1 MKKLF
6 LSGIIDT
13 EIDFSRSNAMRL
25 LGNNNGSEKLIL
37 FAILLCF
44 CTSSFVFGQQS
55 DADVSAAAVE
65 GEAEV
70 EELLPEAEDKR
81 LEPVFPL
88 ENPGIIHLEAEDA
101 VSTNFAKEPTL
112 NYSASRFRT
121 LQLNRYTGLYGGA
134 AFFAEYVIY
143 VERPGEY
150 EMWYGGTPPGPEEDL
165 FPSYASPFS
174 YRVDNGP
181 SNPIYRE
188 NVNVVDGYT
197 PGYYWVK
204 VGPIV
209 LEAGIHTIR
218 FEISEKRRFDGKYFF
233 YLDSL
238 FFIDR
243 EIALQ
248 GNLPLPDLFPVDLD
262 NTLLDEPFR
271 SINDYQYL
279 ISVEPNN
286 VWLYIEFSLIYSMLG
301 DYLNAL
307 KNLNRA
313 ALIDPDNTYVALLTA
328 KNRIWKGDAE
338 EGLRAYQRLLELD
351 TSQRDIWAEA
361 GKVAAWIS
369 KYNDSI
375 QFFNDGLSKFPGD
388 LNLTVNLG
396 LTFLWNSQED
406 QAEEQFREAE
416 RIASESADRIEEL
429 GNIYLVNGYPQKALD
444 LFRNSIRD
452 FPEVLSLY
460 LNLESAYTEV
470 GRTEDAEKIHTQIS
484 DRFVPSDRL
493 SSYLETFSIKQG
505 LKEEVISGFQRALAE
520 EPDNL
525 ELRDVL
531 VQTYFWNGLRERAI
545 EEYLNILTNHA
556 YRHFIDFDKRS
567 MDLMELIDTLYLYD
581 GFIKRYPADLP
592 ALKTALNEKI
602 GVYRNAVRA
611 NERHLADV
619 EKAKE
624 KDESPPEPE
633 VDPAQVVAT
642 AEYELAD
649 LVETVQ
655 ETVNSFDTHTLSV
668 QPFLDSVG
676 SYIDQENQDT
686 EAFANLVSSLN
697 WRWDRTAFVDE
708 LTRVAENGVVLADHV
723 LARLYQI
730 ERRTELADER
740 LIPVIQDGR
749 AQTASLFA
757 YAEIGLWRYGTF
769 VADDLPAGSEK
780 RIEEYAPFV
789 VGCRIWKLTC

>member
-1 MKKLF
+1 M
-6 LSGIIDT
+6 SGIIDT
-13 EIDFSRSNAMRL
+13 KIDFSRSIAMCFLR
-25 LGNNNGSEKLIL
+25 NKNSCEKLIL

-44 CTSSFVFGQQS
+44 CTSFFVFGQQS
-55 DADVSAAAVE
+55 EADLSPVE
-65 GEAEV
+65 GGAEV

-143 VERPGEY
+143 VEKPGEY

-174 YRVDNGP
+174 YRVDDDP
-181 SNPIYRE
+181 PTPVYRE

-238 FFIDR
+238 FFLDR
-243 EIALQ
+243 ETAFQ
-248 GNLPLPDLFPVDLD
+248 EKLPLPDLFPVDLD

-313 ALIDPDNTYVALLTA
+313 TLIDPDNTYVALLTA

-338 EGLRAYQRLLELD
+338 EGLKAYQRLLELD

-369 KYNDSI
+369 RYNDSI
-375 QFFNDGLSKFPGD
+375 QFFNNGLSRFPGD

-396 LTFLWNSQED
+396 LTFLWNSQEA
-406 QAEEQFREAE
+406 QAEEQFRAAE

-444 LFRNSIRD
+444 LFKNSIRD

-460 LNLESAYTEV
+460 LNLESAYAEV
-470 GRTEDAEKIHTQIS
+470 GRTEDAEKVHTQIS
-484 DRFVPSDRL
+484 DRFVPSDKL

-531 VQTYFWNGLRERAI
+531 VQTYFWNGLRKRAI

-581 GFIKRYPADLP
+581 GFLKRYPADLP
-592 ALKTALNEKI
+592 AMKNTLSEKI

-624 KDESPPEPE
+624 KGETPPEPE
-633 VDPAQVVAT
+633 VDPAQVLAT

-649 LVETVQ
+649 LVATVQ
-655 ETVNSFDTHTLSV
+655 EFVNSVDMQPHLRNRSLILS
-668 QPFLDSVG
+668 
-676 SYIDQENQDT
+676 
-686 EAFANLVSSLN
+686 
-697 WRWDRTAFVDE
+697 
-708 LTRVAENGVVLADHV
+708 GV
-723 LARLYQI
+723 
-730 ERRTELADER
+730 T
-740 LIPVIQDGR
+740 
-749 AQTASLFA
+749 
-757 YAEIGLWRYGTF
+757 
-769 VADDLPAGSEK
+769 
-780 RIEEYAPFV
+780 
-789 VGCRIWKLTC
+789 